1 MIASSLTLALV
12 LSADPGLLLAP
23 SVRVH
28 LRASEEVAPDHL
40 RALARKNVTLWLT
53 TRSNTLRA
61 STLDTL
67 NRFGDAWIHLRAP
80 VTEPDAAQLQKV
92 PRAGVV
98 LDARDLDRAQRILG
112 PRRLAIRL
120 EGPID
125 AALIARLARTRPD
138 ETLWR
143 APAELDLLTW
153 SLFRQLP
160 GRKLLYRA
168 TASEPVVGAD
178 GGSADPCPADPPT
191 AEPAPQGPVGVAP
204 FLFPCGR
211 GPRIEI
217 PLDVDRAVLQRLIV
231 RDPSTELVVELP
243 DDPRQLSKAR
253 RLFDDLGL
261 K

>member
-1 MIASSLTLALV
+1 MSLGLALALV
-12 LSADPGLLLAP
+12 LAAEPAVLLAP

-40 RALARKNVTLWLT
+40 RAFARKNVTLWLT
-53 TRSNTLRA
+53 TRSNALRA

-80 VTEPDAAQLQKV
+80 VTEPDAAQLSKV

-120 EGPID
+120 EGPLD
-125 AALIARLARTRPD
+125 AALVARLAKTRPD

-168 TASEPVVGAD
+168 TAAEPIASAD
-178 GGSADPCPADPPT
+178 GGHVDPCPPDPAS
-191 AEPAPQGPVGVAP
+191 AEPAPQGPVAAAP
-204 FLFPCGR
+204 FPFPCGR
-211 GPRIEI
+211 GPRVEV
-217 PLDVDRAVLQRLIV
+217 PLDVDRAVLQRLLV
-231 RDPSTELVVELP
+231 RDPSTELVVDLP